1 MQYRLVKEKQ
11 RYMLVL
17 IRLGLGLGVRGG
29 SNLQYIL

>member
-17 IRLGLGLGVRGG
+17 IRLGLGLG